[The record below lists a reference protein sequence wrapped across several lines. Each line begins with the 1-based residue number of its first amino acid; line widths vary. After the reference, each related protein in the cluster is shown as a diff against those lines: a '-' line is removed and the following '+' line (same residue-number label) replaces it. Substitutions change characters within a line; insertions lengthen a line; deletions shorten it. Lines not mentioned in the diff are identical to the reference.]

1 MRLRHL
7 VARANVADGLILDAT
22 AVRHGLVVGRRVA
35 ALAGPIDP
43 ATHLN
48 LDFDQHRLDAAVV
61 VAALESG
68 AEVALDGDGFE
79 VAAPPRAAFAH
90 LGPVDVGARRSA
102 WLRAAAPAATRA
114 SPTELDERSP
124 PCAPA

>member
-7 VARANVADGLILDAT
+7 VERANVAGGWIVDPA
-22 AVRHGLVVGRRVA
+22 AVRHGLIVGRQVA

-48 LDFDQHRLDAAVV
+48 LDFAEHRLDGAVV
-61 VAALESG
+61 VEQMAVG
-68 AEVALDGDGFE
+68 GEVGFDGDAFA
-79 VAAPPRAAFAH
+79 VAAPRRSAFRR

-102 WLRAAAPAATRA
+102 WVAAAG
-114 SPTELDERSP
+114 RSG
-124 PCAPA
+124 